1 MSQSHRNLTIDG
13 ANTDLVERF
22 TRGLPLT
29 EADPAT
35 FYAGG
40 AKGTVPVTA
49 LSHFRLCLTFGGDGA
64 WCQPSRMR
72 WRSRVNPA
80 RPHIC
85 RLIIFVLVFTPS
97 VRPL

>member
-40 AKGTVPVTA
+40 AKGYTDYKTFDQMMGELKTCQRWMNCRVPMPRLGPRVA
-49 LSHFRLCLTFGGDGA
+49 LCS
-64 WCQPSRMR
+64 
-72 WRSRVNPA
+72 VNPA
-80 RPHIC
+80 WPGR
-85 RLIIFVLVFTPS
+85 
-97 VRPL
+97 